1 LHRKGLIHTP
11 EQEGLYQEKKLINII
26 SIGGV
31 TSYVDLYQ
39 DHPSMIFC
47 FFLTAG
53 HLPHSTLVADRN
65 FLTAEAK
72 NVYNYSRNFSV
83 RGMPHRRNSYVFFFF
98 SWPERERDRRS
109 QVSLSFVS
117 LSFTLYFTL
126 VGGAIRPTVGRPHG
140 STIVVFFSVQLELV

>member
-1 LHRKGLIHTP
+1 
-11 EQEGLYQEKKLINII
+11 
-26 SIGGV
+26 
-31 TSYVDLYQ
+31 
-39 DHPSMIFC
+39 MIFC

-140 STIVVFFSVQLELV
+140 STIVVFFSVQLELVQNTLHAPGRLFESVACPSASGRDPTRVSNQNLQLRNQ